1 MGKYFVMSMRFNKCN
16 ASDFGFV
23 SKDSNTAINPKDN
36 STWIKAA
43 LFDFGWGKENGF
55 YKAPLPSFEFLF
67 ELALHSTNRD
77 DMYGAASVILDKY
90 ADKLLCQCEVL
101 MNDYLRKRDF
111 KKLVELFNLRTPI
124 NRCSIDNK
132 TCDQIQDD
140 STRWMKVSDIANRI

>member
-67 ELALHSTNRD
+67 ELALHSTN
-77 DMYGAASVILDKY
+77 
-90 ADKLLCQCEVL
+90 
-101 MNDYLRKRDF
+101 
-111 KKLVELFNLRTPI
+111 PI